1 MANKNLSN
9 AKNAKNDEF
18 YTQLNDIQAEVNAY
32 IDYDPD
38 VFRGKTVLLP
48 CDDPEWSNF
57 TRFFAQNFERFGL
70 KKLISTSYA
79 AASKNISN
87 TDTRGSKGGRAR
99 SPSAPK
105 WYQPSLFEQESP
117 QYDEEKT
124 AVKGK
129 IFVLDHDTNKN
140 GKIDFEDLEWK
151 YLEGDGDFRS
161 EEVCRLRDEADVIVT
176 NPPFSLFREFLA
188 WIVGDDG
195 GSVLTQRCRGAEDG
209 LAAKSAEGGKKF
221 LIIGNMNAITYKEV
235 FPLIMKNKLWL
246 GESIHSGDRE
256 FGVPKEYPL
265 EAANWRIDDKGNHFI
280 RVKGVRWFTNLEH
293 GRRHQ
298 ALRLMTMAEN
308 IKFSKH
314 KEVRGIGYK
323 NYDNYDAIEVP
334 FTDAIPSDYDGI
346 MGVPISF
353 LDKYCPEQ
361 FEILGITKT
370 WFGTANK
377 VYPEQVE
384 VSKKG
389 DRKRVTKLNDGATL
403 RLEAEPEGET
413 YYLVDGVPYMQLYA
427 RILIRH
433 QR

>member
-9 AKNAKNDEF
+9 AKTAKNDEF

-79 AASKNISN
+79 AASKNIFN
-87 TDTRGSKGGRAR
+87 TNTRGRKGGRAR

-124 AVKGK
+124 AIKGK

-188 WIVGDDG
+188 WIVGEAEIE
-195 GSVLTQRCRGAEDG
+195 GAEDG
-209 LAAKSAEGGKKF
+209 FAAKKIYGGKKF

-235 FPLIMKNKLWL
+235 FPLIMNDRFWL
-246 GESIHSGDRE
+246 GATGFVTDMV
-256 FGVPKEYPL
+256 FAVPNGVFVKPADKAK
-265 EAANWRIDDKGNHFI
+265 AARLGYVGNYT
-280 RVKGVRWFTNLEH
+280 RLGNSCWFTNLEH

-298 ALRLMTMAEN
+298 PLRLMTVAEN

-314 KEVRGIGYK
+314 KDVRGVGYRR
-323 NYDNYDAIEVP
+323 YDNYDAIEVP
-334 FTDAIPSDYDGI
+334 FTDAIPADYDGV

-361 FEILGITKT
+361 FEIIGVAKAGAGDPALKTKI
-370 WFGTANK
+370 
-377 VYPEQVE
+377 YPEQIQVARDGRE
-384 VSKKG
+384 TI
-389 DRKRVTKLNDGATL
+389 VTKLNDGPVLKLAKP
-403 RLEAEPEGET
+403 PEGEM
-413 YYLVDGVPYMQLYA
+413 YYKVGSEIFVQAYA
-427 RILIRH
+427 RILVRH
-433 QR
+433 RR